1 MSSEATKGQ
10 TPDIF
15 GQLHP
20 VETPE
25 LISSKSSEFDLELE
39 KVLSS
44 SSPSDKALVEE
55 AQEKCKV
62 AKTPEFILM
71 FLRCEVFNADKAA
84 VRYVSYW
91 KKRKE
96 VFGDKWTEPLTVSNM
111 TEDQIKCFN
120 TGVFAWMEGVH
131 APSGRSIFYYD
142 PSLYPPKSEY
152 DPTDYVAAMWICLH
166 AALESEETQK

>member
-1 MSSEATKGQ
+1 MSSEATEGQ

-20 VETPE
+20 VETIE
-25 LISSKSSEFDLELE
+25 LISSKQKEFDVELE

-44 SSPSDKALVEE
+44 SSPTDKALVEE

-62 AKTPEFILM
+62 AKSPDFILM

-84 VRYVSYW
+84 ARYVSYW

-96 VFGDKWTEPLTVSNM
+96 VFGEKWTEPLTVSNM

-142 PSLYPPKSEY
+142 PSQYPPKSQY
-152 DPTDYVAAMWICLH
+152 DPNDYVAAMWTCVH
-166 AALESEETQK
+166 ASLESEETQR